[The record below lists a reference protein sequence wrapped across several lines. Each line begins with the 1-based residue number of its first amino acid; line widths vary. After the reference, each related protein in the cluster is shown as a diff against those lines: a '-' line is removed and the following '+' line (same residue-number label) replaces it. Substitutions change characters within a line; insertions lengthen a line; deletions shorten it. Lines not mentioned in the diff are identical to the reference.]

1 MVENSEEAATIAAM
15 AEGSITLAAQLLNP
29 DLRQLRQLISQQLD
43 QLENMKPV
51 EVSKQVTDELER
63 ISSGTDEQRRNGQW
77 LLRFVAEVLN
87 GRLRRLTSGDF
98 SDPLLKR
105 FGVRNGVDMLAPL
118 LDRVISAAHQ
128 IEGNSPVRLVLEA
141 MFDDLARQLR
151 LGPISAR

>member
-1 MVENSEEAATIAAM
+1 
-15 AEGSITLAAQLLNP
+15 
-29 DLRQLRQLISQQLD
+29 
-43 QLENMKPV
+43 MKPV
-51 EVSKQVTDELER
+51 EVSKQITDELER
-63 ISSGTDEQRRNGQW
+63 ISSGADEQRRNGQW

-118 LDRVISAAHQ
+118 LDRVIAAAHQ

-141 MFDDLARQLR
+141 MFDDIARQLR